1 MFGKKA
7 KEIKELRKDLA
18 DQKDG
23 STRLYA
29 RCRVLEEENESLKAA
44 NADQAQKLKNAEVL
58 LQREQATT
66 AREKKRADENYE
78 ALTRT
83 EGERDESQKALAA
96 ANARIEELQVPLTKE
111 VIAQAKRKK

>member
-23 STRLYA
+23 NTRLYA

-66 AREKKRADENYE
+66 AREKKRADENYAQYTAE
-78 ALTRT
+78 
-83 EGERDESQKALAA
+83 KARADS
-96 ANARIEELQVPLTKE
+96 LQVPFTIE
-111 VIAQAKRKK
+111 VSNQATAPAATPKRKK